1 MKNKKE
7 KEVERGIYV
16 KEDDREDIN
25 RQECRES
32 QTGVTISDSHI

>member
-1 MKNKKE
+1 MKNKKD
-7 KEVERGIYV
+7 VERGIYV

-25 RQECRES
+25 RQERRES